1 MEREEVEIVCS
12 SCGARGVRVG
22 PLGTC
27 QTCGGI
33 LTAEYD
39 NPEARDHKG
48 VFEGEGIWRYSSL
61 LPIRPKS
68 VPISLGEGG
77 TTLLRSQ
84 RLGEILG
91 MSKLLLKNET
101 TNPTGCFVD
110 RGTALE
116 MIYARDSDYTSVA
129 CALSGNLAAS
139 VAAYGARAG
148 MVCRAFLKS
157 NVDLGKLYQ
166 IVAYGAKITHVT
178 DEEEAHRAMARLG
191 DECHPITNHSPFFLE
206 GIKTTGLE
214 IAEQLKWQPPDRIV
228 ISIGTGAHLA
238 MIWRGLKELEKL
250 GLIDASKTSMTGV
263 QIEGC
268 APIVEALE
276 NREVRYNDSKISLA
290 REIAIQH
297 PQMTDRA
304 IAAIRESDGTATAV
318 GEKDMVEAVQLLA
331 RAEGIFAEPAAA
343 ASVAGLRKLIEN
355 GFIERDERVVCVI
368 TGTGLKEPIAS
379 QKALR
384 KFAGAQRIARRMER
398 RIRMLDIGSTKEAIL
413 RLIGSGSDYGYGIWR
428 KLKDDSGIS
437 ISVVSVY
444 QHLSELETAELIR
457 KERVESSTARRKRV
471 IYGLT
476 SKGQKFLEQNEEAPP
491 PR

>member
-12 SCGARGVRVG
+12 SCGSRGTRVG

-33 LTAEYD
+33 LSAEYESPD
-39 NPEARDHKG
+39 MEDPKSGFTGD
-48 VFEGEGIWRYSSL
+48 GIWRYSSL
-61 LPIRPKS
+61 LPIRPKGL
-68 VPISLGEGG
+68 PISLGEGG

-129 CALSGNLAAS
+129 CSLSGNLAAS
-139 VAAYGARAG
+139 VAAYSARAG
-148 MVCRAFLKS
+148 IVCKAFLKS
-157 NVDLGKLYQ
+157 NIDLGKLYQ
-166 IVAYGAKITHVT
+166 IVAYGAKINHVT
-178 DEEEAHRAMARLG
+178 DEEEAQRAMAHLG

-214 IAEQLKWQPPDRIV
+214 IAEQLQWQPPDRIV

-238 MIWRGLKELEKL
+238 MIWKGLKELERL
-250 GLIDASKTSMTGV
+250 GLIDASDTRMTGV
-263 QIEGC
+263 QLEGC

-276 NREVRYNDSKISLA
+276 NRGASCSDSKVSLA
-290 REIAIQH
+290 REIAVQH
-297 PQMTDRA
+297 PHMTDRA
-304 IAAIRESDGTATAV
+304 IAAIRESNGTATAV
-318 GEKDMVEAVQLLA
+318 GEKEIVEAVQLLA

-343 ASVAGLRKLIEN
+343 ASLAGLRKLMDN
-355 GFIERDERVVCVI
+355 GDIERDERIVCVI

-379 QKALR
+379 KKALR

-413 RLIGSGSDYGYGIWR
+413 QLIGSGSDYGYGIWR
-428 KLKDDSGIS
+428 RLKEDSGIS

-457 KERVESSTARRKRV
+457 KERVESSSARRKRV

-476 SKGQKFLEQNEEAPP
+476 SKGQKFLEQNEDSNPP
-491 PR
+491 